1 MAQGLL
7 QLPTTGTVSGLQNN
21 QDANA
26 ALAALATD
34 TQGAAAPTPASTGLA
49 STAGVKWHDTS
60 ANLDKVRDQAD
71 STFII
76 KGAFDETNKLY
87 TPGVAPVYGL
97 GRNVVAQCASAGG
110 TSFTLKFDE
119 FIGKTA
125 AGGTAL
131 LAVSGNLTVNLATT
145 GADGLD
151 AGALAANKLYRTYL
165 LYKIADGTI
174 HTLSTLDTNTAP
186 SPTPAGFTLLS
197 VIAYCLT
204 DGNAKILP
212 FTQYDRRFCF
222 DVPLNIVSGVTF
234 ASSLTSQ
241 SISAAVP
248 SAARTASGLIGA
260 SLTNGTGSHYIASD
274 ANGLDA
280 QAAAFTATG
289 SSTTTFG
296 FTMAAAFR
304 DLMMATAQ
312 TVFIMVSG
320 GGITNAGR
328 LSITGFSF

>member
-49 STAGVKWHDTS
+49 STAGIKWHDIA

-87 TPGVAPVYGL
+87 TPVAAPVYGL
-97 GRNVVAQCASAGG
+97 ARNLVAQCASAGG
-110 TSFTLKFDE
+110 TSFTVKFDE

-151 AGALAANKLYRTYL
+151 TGALAANKLYRTYL
-165 LYKIADGTI
+165 LYKIADGTF
-174 HTLSTLDTNTAP
+174 HTLSTLDTNTTP
-186 SPTPAGFTLLS
+186 SPVPAGFTLLS

-204 DGNAKILP
+204 DGSGKILP
-212 FTQYDRRFCF
+212 FTQYDRKFWYQTP
-222 DVPLNIVSGVTF
+222 VNVASGVNQPQT
-234 ASSLTSQ
+234 LTSQ
-241 SISAAVP
+241 SISIAAP
-248 SAARTASGLIGA
+248 MAAKSVDGLVGITSSGVASWQLLAGDN
-260 SLTNGTGSHYIASD
+260 TGTGAQQFELP
-274 ANGLDA
+274 NGAL
-280 QAAAFTATG
+280 ATIYGFG
-289 SSTTTFG
+289 SSINFFG
-296 FTMAAAFR
+296 IPILTP
-304 DLMMATAQ
+304 Q
-312 TVFIMVSG
+312 TIFWASNDGSAI
-320 GGITNAGR
+320 GR
-328 LSITGFSF
+328 LSVTAFTF

>member
-34 TQGAAAPTPASTGLA
+34 TQGAAAPTAATTGLA
-49 STAGVKWHDTS
+49 STAGIKWHDTS

-71 STFII
+71 SAFII

-87 TPGVAPVYGL
+87 TPSVVPVYGL

-110 TSFTLKFDE
+110 NSFTLKFDE
-119 FIGKTA
+119 FLGKTA

-131 LAVSGNLTVNLATT
+131 LAVNGNLTVNLATT

-165 LYKIADGTI
+165 LYKIADGTV
-174 HTLSTLDTNTAP
+174 HTLSTLDTNAAP
-186 SPTPAGFTLLS
+186 SPVPSGFTLLS

-204 DGNAKILP
+204 DGSGKILP
-212 FTQYDRRFCF
+212 FTQYDRQLWYQTP
-222 DVPLNIVSGVTF
+222 VNVASGFTY
-234 ASSLTSQ
+234 AATLTSM
-241 SISAAVP
+241 SIAAAVP
-248 SAARTASGLIGA
+248 AAGRTAKCLAGFVGNTGGEILVSGDSVGA
-260 SLTNGTGSHYIASD
+260 GAAGLSLPNIA
-274 ANGLDA
+274 APT
-280 QAAAFTATG
+280 F
-289 SSTTTFG
+289 FG
-296 FTMAAAFR
+296 FNGFGSAEVPMITP
-304 DLMMATAQ
+304 Q
-312 TVFIMVSG
+312 TIFIADNGGVG
-320 GGITNAGR
+320 GGRI
-328 LSITGFSF
+328 SIGGFTF